1 LKIIHDRL
9 GGGIIDVLQKIDDL
23 MKERGWSRYELAKQC
38 GMSLSTISNMFKRN
52 TIPTI
57 TTIEII
63 SKAFGLTLSQFFDY
77 GSDSYVVHL
86 TLDQKK
92 MFERWST
99 LTADQKELFFKFI
112 ENMK

>member
-1 LKIIHDRL
+1 
-9 GGGIIDVLQKIDDL
+9 
-23 MKERGWSRYELAKQC
+23 MKERGWSRYQLAKEC

-52 TIPTI
+52 TMPTV

-63 SKAFGLTLSQFFDY
+63 AGVFGLTLSQFFDY
-77 GSDSYVVHL
+77 GSDSDIVHL
-86 TLDQKK
+86 TPDQKK

-99 LTADQKELFFKFI
+99 LSADQKELFFKFI